1 MAFACKCDGFS
12 TAPFTSKNGSF
23 LELKPKSCRVFN
35 GNTLFSGNKKPPLP
49 RKETK
54 AAGVG
59 KRRCT
64 NENHPAVLSYHPGD
78 VKM

>member
-35 GNTLFSGNKKPPLP
+35 GNTLFSGNKKTTPAEKGDESG
-49 RKETK
+49 R
-54 AAGVG
+54 GG
-59 KRRCT
+59 KT
-64 NENHPAVLSYHPGD
+64 EVHE
-78 VKM
+78 